1 MCLIPIK
8 LKYTI
13 KNNQDNLKKSFLASV
28 MKIIYYK
35 FEHYS
40 LNHLI

>member
-13 KNNQDNLKKSFLASV
+13 KNNQDNLKKILSGICDENYL
-28 MKIIYYK
+28 
-35 FEHYS
+35 
-40 LNHLI
+40 L